1 MIRRLLNLLLKL
13 FTSLRLTMVCLALG
27 MLVIFFGTLDQV
39 HLGIHVAQKK
49 YFESFFV
56 YWSPAG
62 ADWKV
67 PVLPGGLLLGVVL
80 LINLLAAH
88 LTRFRPDRRKSGI
101 WILHSGLI
109 LMLLGMLLTSLLAVE
124 SQMRLDE
131 GETKNFSES
140 TLRTEL
146 AIVDTSNPDHDEVI
160 SIPEELLTREETI
173 QHPRLPFV
181 LKVKTY
187 YPNSKLMM
195 RPQGSGAEPN
205 LATDG
210 LGQQVMAVPLPV
222 TYKPDEENINSAWVE
237 ISDTHGPFGT
247 WLVSKGLGKLQDFS
261 RDGKNYRIQLR
272 PERFYKPYTIQ
283 LLDFTHDQYAGT
295 DIPKNFSSR
304 IRLKNPGFKEDR
316 EVLIYMNHPL
326 RYGGET
332 YYQASFANDDRTS
345 ILQVVR
351 NPGWLVPYVSCF
363 LIAAGLIVQFSLHLF
378 GFLKTRRA

>member
-1 MIRRLLNLLLKL
+1 MIRRLLNLLFKL

-56 YWSPAG
+56 CWSPAG
-62 ADWKV
+62 ADWKI

-88 LTRFRPDRRKSGI
+88 LTRFKPGWRKSGI

-109 LMLLGMLLTSLLAVE
+109 LMLLGMLLTTLLAVE

-140 TLRTEL
+140 ALRTEL
-146 AIVDTSNPDHDEVI
+146 AIVDTSNPDYNEVI
-160 SIPEELLTREETI
+160 SIPEELLTREGTI

-195 RPQGSGAEPN
+195 RPQGSGAETN

-210 LGQQVMAVPLPV
+210 LGQQVTAVSLPV
-222 TYKPDEENINSAWVE
+222 THKLDEENINSAWVE
-237 ISDTHGPFGT
+237 ILDTRGPFGT

-261 RDGKNYRIQLR
+261 RDGKSYQIQLR

-378 GFLKTRRA
+378 GFLKTRRT